1 MDTVGAWP
9 HFEGQEY
16 STVWP
21 EEEYRT
27 EIKDAVAV
35 ALKEFQEQQ
44 RPADV
49 SKAPSSTDS
58 TSEESAPS
66 ITSSDLSGLD
76 DEHWI
81 GGMDAGSYYAN
92 LAQGMLME
100 PPAAGAWRDDREQD
114 DGVDTSL
121 WSY

>member
-16 STVWP
+16 MTVWP

-35 ALKEFQEQQ
+35 ALKAFQELQC
-44 RPADV
+44 PADV
-49 SKAPSSTDS
+49 SKAPSS

-100 PPAAGAWRDDREQD
+100 PPAAGGWREDREQD
-114 DGVDTSL
+114 DGVGTSL
-121 WSY
+121 WTY